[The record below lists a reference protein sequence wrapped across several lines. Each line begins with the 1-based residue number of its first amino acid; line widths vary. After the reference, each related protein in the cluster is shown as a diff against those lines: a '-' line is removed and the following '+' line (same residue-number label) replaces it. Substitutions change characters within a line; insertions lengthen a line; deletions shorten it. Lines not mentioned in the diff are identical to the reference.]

1 MKKFSKIHSKSEI
14 DRSRD
19 FTMRAQIDIDSGWS
33 EKKTDAP
40 SFDLK
45 PYDWEVNGD

>member
-1 MKKFSKIHSKSEI
+1 
-14 DRSRD
+14 
-19 FTMRAQIDIDSGWS
+19 MRAQIDLDSGWS

-45 PYDWEVNGD
+45 PYDWEVDGDKDEKYDEQVLKL

>member
-1 MKKFSKIHSKSEI
+1 
-14 DRSRD
+14 
-19 FTMRAQIDIDSGWS
+19 MRAQIDTDSGWS

-45 PYDWEVNGD
+45 PYDWEDDGDKDEKFNEQVLKL